1 MATTAVPQPQLRRR
15 ISRMRM
21 EEHFFGWLFILP
33 VVIGVLAF
41 QFYPILVSIYASMT
55 DWTGLN
61 DPSFIGLQ
69 NYTRLVSGDRS
80 FRLTLA
86 NTVYYTL
93 GSIPL
98 SMLLALG
105 LALLC
110 NRAMRAVYWYR
121 TAFFAPNVTSTV
133 AISLVW
139 LWLYAPDVGP
149 INWALSLVGIEGPA
163 WLTSLTWAMPA
174 VIIVGVWQH
183 VGYPMLILLAGL
195 QGVPESLY
203 EAAKLDGASSWQ
215 RFRFVTLPLLTPS
228 LFFLLITQF
237 ISSFQVFGL
246 IYVMTQGGPAN
257 ATNVY
262 IHYLYQNAFAFGRL
276 GYASAMAWILFAIIA
291 LITLVQWQLQKRWV
305 FYDC

>member
-1 MATTAVPQPQLRRR
+1 MAVTARNPTRPWR
-15 ISRMRM
+15 ISRMRL
-21 EEHFFGWLFILP
+21 EENLFGWLFILP
-33 VVIGVLAF
+33 VVFGVCFF
-41 QFYPILVSIYASMT
+41 QFYPILVSIFASLT

-61 DPSFIGLQ
+61 EPSFIGAD
-69 NYTRLVSGDRS
+69 NYVRLFTNDRF
-80 FRLTLA
+80 FRLTLR
-86 NTVYYTL
+86 NTAYYTL

-98 SMLLALG
+98 SISLALI

-110 NRAMRAVYWYR
+110 NRPMRGSYWYR

-139 LWLYAPDVGP
+139 FWLYAPDVGL
-149 INWALSLVGIEGPA
+149 INWLLSLVGIKGPS
-163 WLTSLTWAMPA
+163 WLTSVAWAMPA
-174 VIIVGVWQH
+174 VIVVGVWQH

-195 QGVPESLY
+195 QGIPESLY
-203 EAAKLDGASSWQ
+203 EAAKLDGASALR
-215 RFRFVTLPLLTPS
+215 RFRHVTLPLLTPS

-276 GYASAMAWILFAIIA
+276 GYASAMAWVLFAIIA
-291 LITLVQWQLQKRWV
+291 LFTLVQWRLQKRWV
-305 FYDC
+305 FYE

>member
-1 MATTAVPQPQLRRR
+1 MATVAMIQPRRR
-15 ISRMRM
+15 LSRSRL

-33 VVIGVLAF
+33 VVIGVCFF
-41 QFYPILVSIYASMT
+41 QFYPILVSLYASLT
-55 DWTGLN
+55 NWTGLN
-61 DPSFIGLQ
+61 DPSFVGLD
-69 NYTRLVSGDRS
+69 NYTRLVTADRF
-80 FRLTLA
+80 FRLTLR
-86 NTVYYTL
+86 NTAYYTL

-98 SMLLALG
+98 SIFLALS

-110 NRAMRAVYWYR
+110 NRAARGVYWYR

-139 LWLYAPDVGP
+139 FWLYAPDVGLF
-149 INWALSLVGIEGPA
+149 NWLLSLVGVEGPA
-163 WLTSLTWAMPA
+163 WLSSLTWAMPA
-174 VIIVGVWQH
+174 VILVGVWQH

-195 QGVPESLY
+195 QGIPESLY
-203 EAAKLDGASSWQ
+203 EAAKLDGAGAVA
-215 RFRFVTLPLLTPS
+215 RFRAVTLPLLTPS

-276 GYASAMAWILFAIIA
+276 GYASAMAWILFALIA
-291 LITLVQWQLQKRWV
+291 LMTFVQWNLQKRWV
-305 FYDC
+305 FYE

>member
-1 MATTAVPQPQLRRR
+1 MATTLVPHRFPRR
-15 ISRMRM
+15 ISRMRLQ
-21 EEHFFGWLFILP
+21 EHFFGWLFILP
-33 VVIGVLAF
+33 VVIGVFSF
-41 QFYPILVSIYASMT
+41 QFYPILVSIYASLT
-55 DWTGLN
+55 NWTGLN
-61 DPSFIGLQ
+61 NPSFVGID
-69 NYTRLVSGDRS
+69 NYTRLVTEDRF
-80 FRLTLA
+80 FRLTLR
-86 NTVYYTL
+86 NTAYYTL

-98 SMLLALG
+98 SMSLALV

-110 NRAMRAVYWYR
+110 NRSMRMVYWYR

-139 LWLYAPDVGP
+139 FWLYAPDVGL
-149 INWALSLVGIEGPA
+149 INWVLSLVGIEGPA

-174 VIIVGVWQH
+174 VIVVGVWQH

-195 QGVPESLY
+195 QGIPESLY
-203 EAAKLDGASSWQ
+203 EAAKLDGAGALA
-215 RFRFVTLPLLTPS
+215 RFHRITLPLLTPS

-276 GYASAMAWILFAIIA
+276 GYASAMAWVLFVIIG

-305 FYDC
+305 FYE

>member
-1 MATTAVPQPQLRRR
+1 MASAAISSTQPHR
-15 ISRMRM
+15 ISRMRLQ
-21 EEHFFGWLFILP
+21 EHIYGWLFIMP
-33 VVIGVLAF
+33 VVIGVCFF
-41 QFYPILVSIYASMT
+41 QFYPILVSIFASLT

-61 DPSFIGLQ
+61 DPSFIGAE
-69 NYTRLVSGDRS
+69 NYVRLFTDDRF
-80 FRLTLA
+80 FRLTLR
-86 NTVYYTL
+86 NTAYYTL

-98 SMLLALG
+98 SISLALL

-110 NRAMRAVYWYR
+110 NRPMRGSYWYR
-121 TAFFAPNVTSTV
+121 TAYFAPNVTSTV

-139 LWLYAPDVGP
+139 FWLYAPDVGL
-149 INWALSLVGIEGPA
+149 INWALSLVGIEGPS
-163 WLTSLTWAMPA
+163 WLTSVVWAMPA
-174 VIIVGVWQH
+174 VIVVGVWQH

-195 QGVPESLY
+195 QGIPEALY
-203 EAAKLDGASSWQ
+203 EAAKLDGASSWR
-215 RFRFVTLPLLTPS
+215 RFRHVTLPLLTPS

-291 LITLVQWQLQKRWV
+291 LITLAQWRLQKRWV
-305 FYDC
+305 FYE

>member
-1 MATTAVPQPQLRRR
+1 MATATMRRSSPRR
-15 ISRMRM
+15 ISWMRL
-21 EEHFFGWLFILP
+21 EEHFYGWLFIMP
-33 VVIGVLAF
+33 VVIGVCLF

-55 DWTGLN
+55 NWTGLN
-61 DPSFIGLQ
+61 NPSFIGAD
-69 NYTRLVSGDRS
+69 NYTRLITADK
-80 FRLTLA
+80 FFTITLR

-98 SMLLALG
+98 SISLAMV

-110 NRAMRAVYWYR
+110 NRSMRMVYWYR

-139 LWLYAPDVGP
+139 FWLYAPDVGLF
-149 INWALSLVGIEGPA
+149 NWVLSLVGIDGPA

-174 VIIVGVWQH
+174 VIVVGVWQS

-195 QGVPESLY
+195 QGIPESLY
-203 EAAKLDGASSWQ
+203 EAAKLDGAGALQ
-215 RFRFVTLPLLTPS
+215 RFRRITLPLLTPS
-228 LFFLLITQF
+228 IFFLLITQF

-262 IHYLYQNAFAFGRL
+262 IYYLYQNAFAFGRL
-276 GYASAMAWILFAIIA
+276 GYASAMAWVLFLIIA
-291 LITLVQWQLQKRWV
+291 VITLVQWQMQKRWV
-305 FYDC
+305 FYE

>member
-1 MATTAVPQPQLRRR
+1 MTTVAMGQRRGR
-15 ISRMRM
+15 WRPSRSRL

-33 VVIGVLAF
+33 VVIGVCFF
-41 QFYPILVSIYASMT
+41 QFYPILVSLYASLT
-55 DWTGLN
+55 NWTGLN
-61 DPSFIGLQ
+61 DPSFVGLD
-69 NYTRLVSGDRS
+69 NYTRLVTADRF
-80 FRLTLA
+80 FRLTLR
-86 NTVYYTL
+86 NTAYYTL

-98 SMLLALG
+98 SIFLALS

-110 NRAMRAVYWYR
+110 NRAARGVYWYR

-139 LWLYAPDVGP
+139 FWLYAPDVGLF
-149 INWALSLVGIEGPA
+149 NWLLSLVGIEGPN

-174 VIIVGVWQH
+174 VILVGVWQH

-195 QGVPESLY
+195 QGIPESLY
-203 EAAKLDGASSWQ
+203 EAAKLDGAGAIA
-215 RFRFVTLPLLTPS
+215 RFRAVTMPLLTPS

-276 GYASAMAWILFAIIA
+276 GYASAMAWILFALIA
-291 LITLVQWQLQKRWV
+291 LMTFVQWNLQKRWV
-305 FYDC
+305 FYE

>member
-1 MATTAVPQPQLRRR
+1 MATATIRRSSPRR
-15 ISRMRM
+15 ISWMRL

-33 VVIGVLAF
+33 VVIGVCFF
-41 QFYPILVSIYASMT
+41 QFYPILVSIYASLT
-55 DWTGLN
+55 NWTGLN
-61 DPSFIGLQ
+61 DPAFVGAE
-69 NYTRLVSGDRS
+69 NYTRLVTADRF
-80 FRLTLA
+80 FRLTLR

-98 SMLLALG
+98 SISLAMI

-110 NRAMRAVYWYR
+110 NRSMRMVYWYR

-139 LWLYAPDVGP
+139 FWLYAPDVGLF
-149 INWALSLVGIEGPA
+149 NWLLSLVGVDGPA

-174 VIIVGVWQH
+174 VIVVGVWQS

-195 QGVPESLY
+195 QGIPESLY
-203 EAAKLDGASSWQ
+203 EAAKLDGASALQ
-215 RFRFVTLPLLTPS
+215 RFRRVTLPLLTPS
-228 LFFLLITQF
+228 IFFLLITQF

-262 IHYLYQNAFAFGRL
+262 IYYLYQNAFAFGRL
-276 GYASAMAWILFAIIA
+276 GYASAMAWVLFLIIA
-291 LITLVQWQLQKRWV
+291 VITLIQWRMQKRWV
-305 FYDC
+305 FYE

>member
-1 MATTAVPQPQLRRR
+1 MATVAVSRPRRR
-15 ISRMRM
+15 RHISWMRLQ
-21 EEHFFGWLFILP
+21 EHIYGWLFIMP
-33 VVIGVLAF
+33 VVIGVLLF

-55 DWTGLN
+55 NWTGLN
-61 DPSFIGLQ
+61 NPSFIGAD
-69 NYTRLVSGDRS
+69 NYTRL
-80 FRLTLA
+80 LTADKFFSITLR

-98 SMLLALG
+98 SISLAMM

-110 NRAMRAVYWYR
+110 NRSMRMVYWYR

-139 LWLYAPDVGP
+139 FWLYAPDVGLF
-149 INWALSLVGIEGPA
+149 NWLLSLVGVDGPA

-174 VIIVGVWQH
+174 VIVVGVWQS

-195 QGVPESLY
+195 QGIPESLY
-203 EAAKLDGASSWQ
+203 EAAKLDGASALQ
-215 RFRFVTLPLLTPS
+215 RFRRVTLPLLTPS
-228 LFFLLITQF
+228 IFFLLITQF

-262 IHYLYQNAFAFGRL
+262 IYYLYQNAFAFGRL
-276 GYASAMAWILFAIIA
+276 GYASAMAWVLFLIIA
-291 LITLVQWQLQKRWV
+291 VITLIQWRMQKRWV
-305 FYDC
+305 FYE

>member
-1 MATTAVPQPQLRRR
+1 MATATLHRSSSRR
-15 ISRMRM
+15 ITWMRL
-21 EEHFFGWLFILP
+21 EEHVFGWLFILP
-33 VVIGVLAF
+33 VVIGVCFF
-41 QFYPILVSIYASMT
+41 QFYPIMVSVYASFT
-55 DWTGLN
+55 NWTGLN
-61 DPSFIGLQ
+61 DPAFIGAE
-69 NYTRLVSGDRS
+69 NYTRLVTADRF
-80 FRLTLA
+80 FRLTLR

-98 SMLLALG
+98 SISLAMI

-110 NRAMRAVYWYR
+110 NRSMRMVYWYR

-139 LWLYAPDVGP
+139 FWLYAPDVGL
-149 INWALSLVGIEGPA
+149 INWVLSLFGIEGPA
-163 WLTSLTWAMPA
+163 WLSSLTWAMPA
-174 VIIVGVWQH
+174 VIVVGVWQH

-195 QGVPESLY
+195 QGIPESLY
-203 EAAKLDGASSWQ
+203 EAAKLDGAGPLY
-215 RFRFVTLPLLTPS
+215 RFRHVTLPLLTPS

-237 ISSFQVFGL
+237 IASFQVFGL

-276 GYASAMAWILFAIIA
+276 GYASAMAWVLFLIIA
-291 LITLVQWQLQKRWV
+291 LITLVQWQMQKRWV
-305 FYDC
+305 FYE